1 VDTVHSYIIHSS
13 ELEKIT
19 LIIRKAPSPDTP
31 LWLKQKNE
39 RKKLVNPPLFGRF
52 KRSMLNTF
60 NMLRDSF
67 AQAMKAIIS
76 SMSRDTRLGKTK
88 DADKRFSEMQ
98 SNLTGMIP
106 NAWES
111 NLENILGN
119 GFQSK
124 DRLSRV

>member
-1 VDTVHSYIIHSS
+1 MDTVHSYIIHSS

-67 AQAMKAIIS
+67 AQAMKANE
-76 SMSRDTRLGKTK
+76 GYY
-88 DADKRFSEMQ
+88 
-98 SNLTGMIP
+98 
-106 NAWES
+106 
-111 NLENILGN
+111 
-119 GFQSK
+119 
-124 DRLSRV
+124 

>member
-1 VDTVHSYIIHSS
+1 
-13 ELEKIT
+13 
-19 LIIRKAPSPDTP
+19 
-31 LWLKQKNE
+31 
-39 RKKLVNPPLFGRF
+39 
-52 KRSMLNTF
+52 
-60 NMLRDSF
+60 
-67 AQAMKAIIS
+67 MKAIIR

-106 NAWES
+106 NAWEPI
-111 NLENILGN
+111 LKNILGN